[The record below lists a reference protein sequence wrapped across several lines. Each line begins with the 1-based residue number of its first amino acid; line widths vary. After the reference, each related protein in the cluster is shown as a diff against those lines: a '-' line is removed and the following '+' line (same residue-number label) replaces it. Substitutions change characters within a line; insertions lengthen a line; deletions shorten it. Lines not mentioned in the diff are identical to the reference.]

1 MSIRSECNLMI
12 SRRYLFLDISSI
24 KGVFSESMF
33 GKSIPFRKFSLT
45 GGETI
50 EGKPDGR
57 FR

>member
-1 MSIRSECNLMI
+1 MSIRKECNLMI
-12 SRRYLFLDISSI
+12 SRRYFFLDIPSI

-33 GKSIPFRKFSLT
+33 SRNISFRKFSLT
-45 GGETI
+45 EGETI

>member
-1 MSIRSECNLMI
+1 MSIRNESNLMI
-12 SRRYLFLDISSI
+12 SRRYLFLDISLI
-24 KGVFSESMF
+24 EGAFW
-33 GKSIPFRKFSLT
+33 KSVLDQSLCLRKISLT

>member
-1 MSIRSECNLMI
+1 MSIRKECNLMI
-12 SRRYLFLDISSI
+12 SRRYFFLDISSI

-33 GKSIPFRKFSLT
+33 GRNISFRKFSLT
-45 GGETI
+45 EGETI